1 MSQVLSSKQY
11 IQSLPRYITLCERNY
26 LRALKVLPEEVVGE
40 QRVVDLSAARYSI
53 TIENVSKYT
62 TDVSIEQLAAVS
74 THLPHFTLL
83 VRLYHDAKVAEVIHR
98 DYHRRIKPSYGYP
111 NPDMHQKDEKYQLNA
126 FLADWLMVC
135 LEKGRVHLNWD
146 FDNGLV

>member
-74 THLPHFTLL
+74 THLLISPCWSGYITMPKWQKSSIVIITVGSSLL
-83 VRLYHDAKVAEVIHR
+83 MATPTPIC
-98 DYHRRIKPSYGYP
+98 IKKMKSTS
-111 NPDMHQKDEKYQLNA
+111 
-126 FLADWLMVC
+126 
-135 LEKGRVHLNWD
+135 
-146 FDNGLV
+146 